1 MRFITLLLL
10 LLSISVYSQEFHEQL
25 AIESCEC
32 VAQIDLESL
41 TYEQRE
47 VQLGVCLIV
56 SLGKFSKELE
66 NTYGKTFIDFDEK
79 EQILLFEKVGFK
91 MWEICPVNMMN
102 FSDDFAFHD
111 SEDFPSVEFGK
122 ISTIQQNQFNTVVLR
137 LGDGSLNN
145 FLWLWD
151 FEGSDILIE
160 KEYIDKWINIFYIEA
175 PMYNPETSSYVNYKI
190 IDKIELGE

>member
-1 MRFITLLLL
+1 
-10 LLSISVYSQEFHEQL
+10 
-25 AIESCEC
+25 
-32 VAQIDLESL
+32 
-41 TYEQRE
+41 
-47 VQLGVCLIV
+47 
-56 SLGKFSKELE
+56 
-66 NTYGKTFIDFDEK
+66 
-79 EQILLFEKVGFK
+79 

-122 ISTIQQNQFNTVVLR
+122 ISTIQQNQFNTVILR
-137 LGDGSLNN
+137 LADGSLNN

-160 KEYIDKWINIFYIEA
+160 KEYVDKWINIFYLEA

>member
-66 NTYGKTFIDFDEK
+66 NTYGKTFFDFDEK
-79 EQILLFEKVGFK
+79 EQILLRTNKGLSNK
-91 MWEICPVNMMN
+91 PRN
-102 FSDDFAFHD
+102 
-111 SEDFPSVEFGK
+111 G
-122 ISTIQQNQFNTVVLR
+122 
-137 LGDGSLNN
+137 
-145 FLWLWD
+145 
-151 FEGSDILIE
+151 
-160 KEYIDKWINIFYIEA
+160 
-175 PMYNPETSSYVNYKI
+175 TSKPY
-190 IDKIELGE
+190 

>member
-10 LLSISVYSQEFHEQL
+10 LLSFSVYSQEFHEQL

-91 MWEICPVNMMN
+91 MR
-102 FSDDFAFHD
+102 
-111 SEDFPSVEFGK
+111 SEEHTSELQSRGHLVC
-122 ISTIQQNQFNTVVLR
+122 R
-137 LGDGSLNN
+137 LL
-145 FLWLWD
+145 L
-151 FEGSDILIE
+151 E
-160 KEYIDKWINIFYIEA
+160 KK
-175 PMYNPETSSYVNYKI
+175 K
-190 IDKIELGE
+190 